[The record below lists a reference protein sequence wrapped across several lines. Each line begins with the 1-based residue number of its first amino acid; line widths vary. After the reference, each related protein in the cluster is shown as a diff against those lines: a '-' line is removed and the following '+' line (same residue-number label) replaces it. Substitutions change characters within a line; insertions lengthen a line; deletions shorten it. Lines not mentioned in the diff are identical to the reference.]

1 MPPTT
6 PETDNP
12 HTTDQTRPAHPDTSL
27 YALLI
32 KEFAALSGTHET
44 TNSLITAIL
53 ELWHLTKG
61 VKPGILGTTTPRSN
75 KPSPGPHTGL
85 IMRLAVTN
93 RTPSA
98 AKFMID
104 ATGQDGR
111 AGRE

>member
-1 MPPTT
+1 M
-6 PETDNP
+6 
-12 HTTDQTRPAHPDTSL
+12 
-27 YALLI
+27 
-32 KEFAALSGTHET
+32 
-44 TNSLITAIL
+44 ITAIL

-61 VKPGILGTTTPRSN
+61 VKPGILGTTTPRPN

-104 ATGQDGR
+104 ASGQGGALDGSE
-111 AGRE
+111 AAA